1 MTPESHACVVWDSR
15 LVRLQRFLGPLSEFW
30 NRHFLME
37 TIFISIMLRPVSQ
50 KVGKRTC
57 ESH

>member
-15 LVRLQRFLGPLSEFW
+15 LVRLQRFLGPLSELS
-30 NRHFLME
+30 RHFLME

-50 KVGKRTC
+50 KVGKRRC